1 MTVSGKSECAMLTGD
16 EYSLLERLAREHATL
31 YEKCAGFALNLL
43 IAADLAT
50 VFRGPR
56 EGGWACVAPTG
67 AGRRLL
73 VEGLR

>member
-1 MTVSGKSECAMLTGD
+1 MIVSVKRECAGLTLD

-31 YEKCAGFALNLL
+31 YEKSAGFALNLL
-43 IAADLAT
+43 IAAGLAT

-73 VEGLR
+73 VEGLH

>member
-1 MTVSGKSECAMLTGD
+1 VFLEKWNARCLRWTNTLYSSG
-16 EYSLLERLAREHATL
+16 LAREHATL
-31 YEKCAGFALNLL
+31 YEKSAGFALNLL
-43 IAADLAT
+43 IAAGLAT

-73 VEGLR
+73 VEGLH